1 MPNPL
6 DIQHG
11 GDHYKSRGIQPIEY
25 ILANNLGFCEGNC
38 IKYVTRYKDK
48 NGIEDL
54 KKAKHYL
61 EFLIANIEQSQPQKD
76 NN

>member
-1 MPNPL
+1 MANPL

-61 EFLIANIEQSQPQKD
+61 EYLIADLEKD
-76 NN
+76 NNG